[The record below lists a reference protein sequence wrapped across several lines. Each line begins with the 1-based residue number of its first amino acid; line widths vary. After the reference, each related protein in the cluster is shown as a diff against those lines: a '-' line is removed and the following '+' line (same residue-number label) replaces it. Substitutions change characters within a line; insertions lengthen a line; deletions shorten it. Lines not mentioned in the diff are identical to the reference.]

1 MADSKM
7 AAEAAMAI
15 KRLSAALCLV
25 AALCV
30 ASCRDATVMH
40 FYRETPVEGWD
51 QSDALVYPI
60 DTVQADGL
68 YNMEVG
74 VRTTNG
80 YPYQKLWLTISAELH
95 NPDTAFVDTLACGF
109 VDAGGARDGSG
120 TDTYQ
125 YCYNV
130 GPVELR
136 RGQTGAFKIQHIM
149 RREILPGISDI
160 GIRLS
165 TN

>member
-1 MADSKM
+1 MT
-7 AAEAAMAI
+7 AEAAARHNAA
-15 KRLSAALCLV
+15 RLGAAACVAAALWLG
-25 AALCV
+25 V
-30 ASCRDATVMH
+30 ASCREGTVMH

-60 DTVQADGL
+60 DTVKDGGV
-68 YNMEVG
+68 YKMEVG

-95 NPDTAFVDTLACGF
+95 NPDTAFADTLACGF

-125 YCYNV
+125 YRYDA
-130 GPVELR
+130 GTVELR
-136 RGQTGAFKIQHIM
+136 KGQSGTFRIQHIM

-165 TN
+165 R